1 VGPRDTLEAVEKGG
15 NLFLVTGIDPR
26 FLSLPALKMATI
38 PTGILTSST
47 CRTRNYA
54 AVLFDLV
61 TADVKNRPLTED
73 YNLLG
78 RYDL

>member
-1 VGPRDTLEAVEKGG
+1 VGPRDTLEAVEKGE
-15 NLFLVTGIDPR
+15 NLFLVPGIDPR

-38 PTGILTSST
+38 PAGILTSST
-47 CRTRNYA
+47 FRTRTYA

-61 TADVKNRPLTED
+61 TADVRNRPLTED